1 MKAGDLVKMKSRMF
15 WVLKDNQ
22 QKKYTDKV
30 ALVISKDHNAVKL
43 MRSDGVAI
51 VDLAENWKL
60 VSGAQ

>member
-1 MKAGDLVKMKSRMF
+1 MQAGDLVKMKSHMF
-15 WVLKDNQ
+15 WTLKSNR

-60 VSGAQ
+60 VSGAR

>member
-1 MKAGDLVKMKSRMF
+1 MF
-15 WVLKDNQ
+15 WTLKSNR

-60 VSGAQ
+60 VSGAR

>member
-30 ALVISKDHNAVKL
+30 ALVISKDHNA
-43 MRSDGVAI
+43 I

>member
-1 MKAGDLVKMKSRMF
+1 MKSRMF